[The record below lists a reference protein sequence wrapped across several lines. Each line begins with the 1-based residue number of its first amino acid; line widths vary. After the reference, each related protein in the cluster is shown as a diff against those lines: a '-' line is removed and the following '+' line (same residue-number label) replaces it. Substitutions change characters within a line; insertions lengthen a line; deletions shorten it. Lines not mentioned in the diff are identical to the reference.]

1 MSECFTLEFRAGSP
15 TRRTGETHSRNTKGL
30 QKEYFFSCGSVFF
43 LAFCPAK
50 KKKKPLLKHV
60 VEKKLSVSGHRR
72 PAVVTQPLRLQ
83 CYGPLSPH
91 SKSQMTDPTS
101 TKLRCG
107 FAASHFSAP
116 LRSSAIETHT
126 VQPCWGSGRC
136 GVAADGWSWRPES
149 AGDSHFERCHLYN
162 VRWRGVKGIISR
174 AAAEVSRLVSYLL
187 FTSPHYCTLAG
198 AGGSV
203 NIINMAVISP
213 VPRCVQEVRV
223 PGRKMK
229 HRAHHQRRRCSSSY
243 CNCGAPAFGR
253 T

>member
-1 MSECFTLEFRAGSP
+1 MVLVFLGS
-15 TRRTGETHSRNTKGL
+15 
-30 QKEYFFSCGSVFF
+30 
-43 LAFCPAK
+43 AK
-50 KKKKPLLKHV
+50 NKNVLKHV
-60 VEKKLSVSGHRR
+60 AEEKLSVSGHRR

-83 CYGPLSPH
+83 CYGPLSTH

-101 TKLRCG
+101 TKLRRG

-116 LRSSAIETHT
+116 LRNSIAIETHT
-126 VQPCWGSGRC
+126 VHPCWESGRC
-136 GVAADGWSWRPES
+136 GVAADEWSRRPES
-149 AGDSHFERCHLYN
+149 SGDSHFERCHLYN
-162 VRWRGVKGIISR
+162 VRWRGVKGTISR
-174 AAAEVSRLVSYLL
+174 SAAAAEVSRLVSYLL

-213 VPRCVQEVRV
+213 VPRCVEEVRV

-229 HRAHHQRRRCSSSY
+229 HRAHHQRLCRCCSSS
-243 CNCGAPAFGR
+243 CNCGAPAFGG